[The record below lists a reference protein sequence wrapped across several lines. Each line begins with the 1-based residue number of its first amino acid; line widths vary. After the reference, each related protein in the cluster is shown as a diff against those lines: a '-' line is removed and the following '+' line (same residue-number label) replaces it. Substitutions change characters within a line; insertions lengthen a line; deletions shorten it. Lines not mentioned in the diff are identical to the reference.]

1 MSDAVKVLIATTFLL
16 LASCMTPYIPMK
28 VEAAPETVRI
38 AALHY
43 AKTYVELGAAY
54 AWGGQDPLPRTIS
67 VDCSGLVVRCY
78 GYACEDFSYRM
89 PFQDMTAAGMQ
100 DYCDK
105 VAPEPGDLIFM
116 GDGGVVSHIAIF
128 ERSDGTK
135 VYFIDS
141 TDLVGSV
148 TERSY
153 PIASAKFIRYGRLR
167 IITN

>member
-78 GYACEDFSYRM
+78 GV
-89 PFQDMTAAGMQ
+89 AAHI
-100 DYCDK
+100 
-105 VAPEPGDLIFM
+105 DLTIFLTL
-116 GDGGVVSHIAIF
+116 SCLA
-128 ERSDGTK
+128 
-135 VYFIDS
+135 DS
-141 TDLVGSV
+141 VD
-148 TERSY
+148 
-153 PIASAKFIRYGRLR
+153 
-167 IITN
+167 N